1 MSRAVDASDDHPRG
15 YLHGLNPLTKIAAV
29 IPAMIVVIVSRDLA
43 TPLAVLAL
51 ALLVVLT
58 GTRITTRTVVLLVV
72 ALPVAIAIGAVGFGA
87 WTDPARVDRSVLLL
101 QIGGYRFFAGSLVA
115 GLTASLR
122 LGALLVLALV
132 AGLTTSGPDFA
143 RSSVQ
148 YLRVPYR
155 IGYTALAA
163 LRFIPRFRR
172 DLDLIR
178 QAHRVRG
185 AGGRRGP
192 VAAIGR
198 FAGAVVPLLAGAIRH
213 AERVALAMDA
223 RAFGAHPTRTERHV
237 VPLRRRDGVFAVLL
251 LLATAAIVV
260 AAALTR

>member
-1 MSRAVDASDDHPRG
+1 MTAHPEPGRG

-29 IPAMIVVIVSRDLA
+29 IPAMIVVILSRDIV
-43 TPLAVLAL
+43 TPLAVLVLAL
-51 ALLVVLT
+51 AVVLS
-58 GTRITTRTVVLLVV
+58 GARLPGRTIAVLLV
-72 ALPVAIAIGAVGFGA
+72 ALPVAVVIGSIGFGA

-101 QIGGYRFFAGSLVA
+101 RIGEYRLFLGSLVA

-122 LGALLVLALV
+122 LAALLVLALI
-132 AGLTTSGPDFA
+132 AGLTTSGPDFV

-163 LRFIPRFRR
+163 FRFIPRFRH

-198 FAGAVVPLLAGAIRH
+198 FAGAVIPLLAGAIRH

-223 RAFGAHPTRTERHV
+223 RAFGAHPERTERHV
-237 VPLRRRDGVFAVLL
+237 VPLRYRDGVFAVLFL
-251 LLATAAIVV
+251 CATAAIV
-260 AAALTR
+260 AITR